1 MKQLASTTLVLG
13 FAPGGGGW
21 VTAAAKGPDTPFEN
35 VPPLTGTLHLDETS
49 LDAVAQDFGG
59 LVRRRPIAVL
69 KPGSVRDISRTVRF
83 AGQHGLRVAVRGHGH
98 AVYGQ
103 TQVEGGI
110 VIDMSTLAGVHVSHG
125 RATAYAGSSW
135 LAVLE
140 STLQKGLTPA
150 VLPDYLGLSVG
161 GTLSIGGISTTT
173 HRYGAQVD
181 NVRSLEVV
189 TGKGDV
195 VLCSEKRHRDLFHT
209 ALAGQG
215 QCAIIT
221 RAEIRLE
228 ASPASVRR
236 FSLMYAD
243 IATALEDAIRLVE
256 EQRFDGVVI
265 VVVPTAG
272 GQRLHFLNATKYYS
286 FPDEPDHGSLLAD
299 LRHLPNGVQIQDLS
313 YFQYSSSVVGPFP
326 PVNPALSLIA
336 PASGALRYI
345 ENALARLTPDDLGA
359 FGAVQTFV
367 WPRSRFTRP
376 LLRVPEEETV
386 VGFGL
391 LRSSSDPVALE
402 RMVAGNRTL
411 YDEARAI
418 GGALYPFS
426 ALKLTRDDWRL
437 HYGSAWRALA
447 RAKRRYDP
455 DNVLAS
461 GPDLFGTRRT

>member
-35 VPPLTGTLHLDETS
+35 LPPLTGTLHLDETS
-49 LDAVAQDFGG
+49 LDAAAQDFGG

-69 KPGSVRDISRTVRF
+69 KPGSVRDISRMVRF

-135 LAVLE
+135 LSVLE

-195 VLCSEKRHRDLFHT
+195 VVLL
-209 ALAGQG
+209 G
-215 QCAIIT
+215 
-221 RAEIRLE
+221 E
-228 ASPASVRR
+228 AAS
-236 FSLMYAD
+236 
-243 IATALEDAIRLVE
+243 
-256 EQRFDGVVI
+256 
-265 VVVPTAG
+265 
-272 GQRLHFLNATKYYS
+272 
-286 FPDEPDHGSLLAD
+286 
-299 LRHLPNGVQIQDLS
+299 
-313 YFQYSSSVVGPFP
+313 
-326 PVNPALSLIA
+326 
-336 PASGALRYI
+336 
-345 ENALARLTPDDLGA
+345 
-359 FGAVQTFV
+359 
-367 WPRSRFTRP
+367 
-376 LLRVPEEETV
+376 
-386 VGFGL
+386 
-391 LRSSSDPVALE
+391 
-402 RMVAGNRTL
+402 
-411 YDEARAI
+411 
-418 GGALYPFS
+418 
-426 ALKLTRDDWRL
+426 
-437 HYGSAWRALA
+437 
-447 RAKRRYDP
+447 
-455 DNVLAS
+455 
-461 GPDLFGTRRT
+461 